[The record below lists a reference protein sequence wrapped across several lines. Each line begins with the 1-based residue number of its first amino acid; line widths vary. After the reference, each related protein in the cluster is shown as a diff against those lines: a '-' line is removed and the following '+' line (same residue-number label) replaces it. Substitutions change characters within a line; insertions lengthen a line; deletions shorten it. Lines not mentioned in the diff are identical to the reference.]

1 MTYPGVATRKKNR
14 KEKKE
19 TRTKCIKSH
28 LADET
33 GYERRQ
39 TSKIVYVGG
48 SLTVHDPLFFVRNC
62 T

>member
-1 MTYPGVATRKKNR
+1 MTYPEVATRKKTKR
-14 KEKKE
+14 KKRKQN
-19 TRTKCIKSH
+19 KMQSQ

-48 SLTVHDPLFFVRNC
+48 SLLVHDPLFFVRNC
-62 T
+62 N